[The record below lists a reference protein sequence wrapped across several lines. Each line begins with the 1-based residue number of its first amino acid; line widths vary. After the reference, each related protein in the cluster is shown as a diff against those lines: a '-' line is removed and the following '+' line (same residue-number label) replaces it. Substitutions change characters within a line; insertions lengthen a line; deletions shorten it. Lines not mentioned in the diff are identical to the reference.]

1 MLLDEEDGDFE
12 EEDSKEGEEEY
23 DEDMGDIEVD
33 DDEGTE
39 SPKSNENGFVPKQTA
54 IIPPN
59 MCVLAPH
66 VQHGKPGVYSPVY
79 AQYPPTIRPP
89 TTGGVYTVYH
99 PYSMPWVKRHA
110 HSPMLSMPWPGASQ
124 PPNKDPPST
133 MDSMFVRGAD
143 GTRWKCQICQR
154 VFTSQGSLRA
164 HARIHTGE
172 KPYQCKYC
180 QRMFTQAST
189 LRSHERLHTGEKP
202 YKCTHCGK
210 SFTQSAGLRSHL
222 KTHVTR

>member
-1 MLLDEEDGDFE
+1 MI
-12 EEDSKEGEEEY
+12 
-23 DEDMGDIEVD
+23 GDIEVD
-33 DDEGTE
+33 NEEEKAKE
-39 SPKSNENGFVPKQTA
+39 SPESNGFPPKPTP
-54 IIPPN
+54 IMPPN

-66 VQHGKPGVYSPVY
+66 VQAGKPGVYSPVY
-79 AQYPPTIRPP
+79 APYPTIRPP
-89 TTGGVYTVYH
+89 TAGGVYTIYH
-99 PYSMPWVKRHA
+99 PSYSMPWLKRHA
-110 HSPMLSMPWPGASQ
+110 HSPMLSVPWPGTSHT
-124 PPNKDPPST
+124 PSKEPPSA
-133 MDSMFVRGAD
+133 MDAMFVRGAD

-202 YKCTHCGK
+202 YKCNHCGK